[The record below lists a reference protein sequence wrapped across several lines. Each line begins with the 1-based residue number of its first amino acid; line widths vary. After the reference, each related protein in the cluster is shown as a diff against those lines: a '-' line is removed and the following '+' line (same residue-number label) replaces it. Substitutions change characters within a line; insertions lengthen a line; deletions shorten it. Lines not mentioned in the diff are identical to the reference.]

1 MDIIQLAT
9 GLLIVV
15 ESLALYVVMRLK
27 DSLWINPVNTAYVV
41 IDIIVGL
48 ILVVSGYGLILV
60 QGMILI
66 TSALIHVY
74 RDYEVYQKLEN
85 RYAFNTPLMLVLN
98 IRLLALGYIILN
110 N

>member
-9 GLLIVV
+9 GILITG
-15 ESLALYVVMRLK
+15 ESLFLYALMRSR
-27 DSLWINPVNTAYVV
+27 DSSWVNPINTAYVV
-41 IDIIVGL
+41 IDVIVGL
-48 ILVVSGYGLILV
+48 ILVVSGYGLIPA

-66 TSALIHVY
+66 TSALIHIY
-74 RDYEVYQKLEN
+74 RDYEAYQRLEN
-85 RYAFNTPLMLVLN
+85 SYAFNTPLLLLLN

>member
-27 DSLWINPVNTAYVV
+27 GSLWINPVNTAYVV
-41 IDIIVGL
+41 IDVIVGL

-66 TSALIHVY
+66 TSALTHVY

-85 RYAFNTPLMLVLN
+85 RYAFNTPLMIVLN
-98 IRLLALGYIILN
+98 IRLLALGYILLN